1 MGVILCTIVIQ
12 NRGADEGVKALKLEA
27 DGRVKALKLEADGGV
42 KALRLGADGG
52 VMTLKLEADGGCKKQ
67 GRELE
72 SCEIGM
78 LSDGNVN

>member
-12 NRGADEGVKALKLEA
+12 KRGADEGVKALKLET
-27 DGRVKALKLEADGGV
+27 DGGV
-42 KALRLGADGG
+42 KALN
-52 VMTLKLEADGGCKKQ
+52 LEADGGCERWSMTLK
-67 GRELE
+67 

>member
-12 NRGADEGVKALKLEA
+12 NRGADEGVKALRLEVDGGAKALRLEA
-27 DGRVKALKLEADGGV
+27 DGRVKALKL
-42 KALRLGADGG
+42 GADGG
-52 VMTLKLEADGGCKKQ
+52 CEKR
-67 GRELE
+67 GRVLE

>member
-12 NRGADEGVKALKLEA
+12 NRGADEGVKALKLET
-27 DGRVKALKLEADGGV
+27 DGGAKALKLEADGGV
-42 KALRLGADGG
+42 K
-52 VMTLKLEADGGCKKQ
+52 TLKLEADEGAKALKLDADGGCE
-67 GRELE
+67 RWSMTLE

>member
-1 MGVILCTIVIQ
+1 MGVMLCTIVIQ

-27 DGRVKALKLEADGGV
+27 DGGV
-42 KALRLGADGG
+42 KALN
-52 VMTLKLEADGGCKKQ
+52 LEADGGCERWSMTLK
-67 GRELE
+67 

>member
-1 MGVILCTIVIQ
+1 MGVILCSIVIQ

-27 DGRVKALKLEADGGV
+27 DGGAKALKLEAD
-42 KALRLGADGG
+42 
-52 VMTLKLEADGGCKKQ
+52 EGCKKR
-67 GRELE
+67 GRVLE

>member
-27 DGRVKALKLEADGGV
+27 DGGVKALKLEVD
-42 KALRLGADGG
+42 
-52 VMTLKLEADGGCKKQ
+52 EGCKKR
-67 GRELE
+67 GRVLE

>member
-12 NRGADEGVKALKLEA
+12 NRGADGGVKTLRLGADEGVKALKLEA
-27 DGRVKALKLEADGGV
+27 DEGAKALKLD
-42 KALRLGADGG
+42 
-52 VMTLKLEADGGCKKQ
+52 ADGGCE
-67 GRELE
+67 RWSMTLE

>member
-12 NRGADEGVKALKLEA
+12 NRGADEGVKALKLEVDEGVKTLQLEA
-27 DGRVKALKLEADGGV
+27 DGGVKALKLGVDERVKALKLEADGG
-42 KALRLGADGG
+42 
-52 VMTLKLEADGGCKKQ
+52 CKER
-67 GRELE
+67 GRVLE

>member
-12 NRGADEGVKALKLEA
+12 NRGADEGVKALKLEV
-27 DGRVKALKLEADGGV
+27 DGGVKALKLEVD
-42 KALRLGADGG
+42 
-52 VMTLKLEADGGCKKQ
+52 EGCKKR
-67 GRELE
+67 GRVLE

>member
-12 NRGADEGVKALKLEA
+12 NRGADEGVKALKLET
-27 DGRVKALKLEADGGV
+27 DGGVKALKLEADGG
-42 KALRLGADGG
+42 
-52 VMTLKLEADGGCKKQ
+52 CKKR
-67 GRELE
+67 GRVLE

>member
-27 DGRVKALKLEADGGV
+27 DGGV
-42 KALRLGADGG
+42 KALN
-52 VMTLKLEADGGCKKQ
+52 LEADGGCERWSMTLK
-67 GRELE
+67 

-78 LSDGNVN
+78 LSDGNVNYLINF

>member
-12 NRGADEGVKALKLEA
+12 NRGADEGVKALKLET
-27 DGRVKALKLEADGGV
+27 DGGV
-42 KALRLGADGG
+42 KALN
-52 VMTLKLEADGGCKKQ
+52 LEADGGCERWSMTLK
-67 GRELE
+67 

>member
-12 NRGADEGVKALKLEA
+12 NRGADGGVKTLRLGADGGAKALRLGADEGVKALKLEA
-27 DGRVKALKLEADGGV
+27 DEGAKALKLD
-42 KALRLGADGG
+42 
-52 VMTLKLEADGGCKKQ
+52 ADGGCE
-67 GRELE
+67 RWSMTLE

>member
-27 DGRVKALKLEADGGV
+27 DGGV
-42 KALRLGADGG
+42 KALN
-52 VMTLKLEADGGCKKQ
+52 LEADGGCERWSMTLK
-67 GRELE
+67 

>member
-12 NRGADEGVKALKLEA
+12 NRGADEGVKALKLEV
-27 DGRVKALKLEADGGV
+27 DGGVKALKLEADGGCE
-42 KALRLGADGG
+42 RWS
-52 VMTLKLEADGGCKKQ
+52 MTLK
-67 GRELE
+67 